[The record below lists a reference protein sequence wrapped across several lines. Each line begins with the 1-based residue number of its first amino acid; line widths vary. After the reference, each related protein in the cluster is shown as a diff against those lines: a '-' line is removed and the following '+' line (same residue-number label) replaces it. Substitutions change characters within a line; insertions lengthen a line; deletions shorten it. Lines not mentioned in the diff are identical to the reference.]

1 MVVVTSW
8 DGDGALLTVSG
19 SADSD
24 VEWALVALLVT
35 VLVAVVSVLEAT
47 VVDELGVTLELV
59 WLGVEVALVVAF
71 AEVLLVTSSLTGG
84 SVSESELRQPDA
96 PNPTRHN
103 PQPKSRRERARAY
116 MEGKYARPASNA

>member
-1 MVVVTSW
+1 MVVVTSL

-47 VVDELGVTLELV
+47 VVDELGATLELV

-71 AEVLLVTSSLTGG
+71 AEVLLVTSSLTVG

-103 PQPKSRRERARAY
+103 PQPMSR
-116 MEGKYARPASNA
+116 